1 MMTLIAGYVMGK
13 RTVAKAVRMNTVSS
27 SASLEAWADVDAR
40 VDRMMLV
47 IEAMW
52 SILKEEGYTDDQLAA
67 RIEELD
73 TSDGVEDG
81 RRIPP
86 AVTCRSCGS
95 KVMIGIPRCQTCGT
109 ETGAVAGPLDGL

>member
-1 MMTLIAGYVMGK
+1 MFTLIAGYVMGK
-13 RTVAKAVRMNTVSS
+13 RTVKAVGMTAASS
-27 SASLEAWADVDAR
+27 SASLEAWADIDAR

-52 SILKEEGYTDDQLAA
+52 SILKDEGYTDDQLAA

-73 TSDGVEDG
+73 SSDGVVDG
-81 RRIPP
+81 RRVPP
-86 AVTCRSCGS
+86 AVTCRTCGS